1 VKVQAGDVR
10 LFFDVDGAKVRPA
23 GVTVEDVPTLVVV
36 HDGPGA
42 DHTTFK
48 HPAFA
53 PRLRELTQLVYFD
66 LRGHGRS
73 DVSEPSKW
81 ILDVWADDV
90 RALCDALRISSPIV
104 FGSGFG
110 AVVATRY
117 AGRHP
122 EHPSALVL
130 ARPVARFDPSA
141 SVAVF
146 ERLAGPLAAEPV
158 VEFYAQPTD
167 RTYGNFVVAFMRLFR
182 TMTPTE
188 LADALLRADWS
199 TGPAVHW
206 YAGEARTFD
215 LRPDAAR
222 IRVPSLVLAGED
234 DPLMPAAGADELADA
249 LGSSLAAYHRYPDT
263 RHSLYADQPRAMDE
277 TVAFV
282 REVSAAG

>member
-1 VKVQAGDVR
+1 MEAQAGDVR

-23 GVTVEDVPTLVVV
+23 GGAVEDVPTLVVV

-53 PRLRELTQLVYFD
+53 PRLRELTQIVYFD

-73 DVSEPSKW
+73 DVWEPASW
-81 ILDVWADDV
+81 NLDTWADDV
-90 RALCDALRISSPIV
+90 RALCDRLRISSPIV

-110 AVVATRY
+110 ALIATRY

-130 ARPVARFDPSA
+130 ARPVARFDPAA

-182 TMTPTE
+182 TMSPTE

-206 YAGEARTFD
+206 YAGEAKRFD
-215 LRPDAAR
+215 LRPDAER
-222 IRVPSLVLAGED
+222 IRVPALVLAGSD
-234 DPLMPAAGADELADA
+234 DPLMPADGADELADA
-249 LGSSLAAYHRYPDT
+249 LGSSLVAYHRYADT
-263 RHSLYADQPRAMDE
+263 RHSLYADEPRAMDA
-277 TVAFV
+277 TVGFV
-282 REVSAAG
+282 RELT